1 MKINSSNI
9 NFNGFRNVITHDVS
23 SPPSDIHL
31 LVAQLNNEGKD
42 DLSAFRILG
51 DMDPMLGIKK
61 DDDILVSFYIKS
73 GNYEKLFLN
82 DGFLPL
88 CDDLYSMKAR
98 FKPQYFAKK
107 EAATMKGLT
116 FICDLTNRI
125 RNTGLISNDEGF
137 DFVYVIEKALQHF
150 ECFFK
155 NKDAAF
161 SFLEA
166 GILTNKKPGKV
177 AEKINAA
184 IAKSMNRYFL

>member
-9 NFNGFRNVITHDVS
+9 NFNGFRNVITYDAS
-23 SPPSDIHL
+23 SPLADVNL

-42 DLSAFRILG
+42 DLSVFRRLG
-51 DMDPMLGIKK
+51 EMDPMLGIKK
-61 DDDILVSFYIKS
+61 DDDILVSLYIKS
-73 GNYEKLFLN
+73 RNYEKLFLN
-82 DGFLPL
+82 DGFLPF
-88 CDDLYSMKAR
+88 CDDLYSMKER

-107 EAATMKGLT
+107 EAATMKGFT

-137 DFVYVIEKALQHF
+137 AFVHVIEKALQHLEF
-150 ECFFK
+150 YFK

-161 SFLEA
+161 SLLEA